1 MTVATHK
8 CFFFLIIVLNEFSM
22 QNNITDV
29 IKHRMFSIRP
39 VIKEILPY
47 FGIINY
53 FQTVTKLHLF
63 AFQS

>member
-1 MTVATHK
+1 
-8 CFFFLIIVLNEFSM
+8 M
-22 QNNITDV
+22 QNNVTDV

-47 FGIINY
+47 FGIIKY
-53 FQTVTKLHLF
+53 FQTVTKLHPF